1 MNVSAQDKSTGNVKK
16 ITIKNEKGR
25 LSQADIDRMVS
36 DAEKFKAQDEELKK
50 KIEAKNALE
59 GYCFGVRNS
68 INQEQLAAALKPED
82 KETIQKEINATLAW
96 IEENKEAE
104 VPVFEAK
111 QKELEGKLMP
121 ILTAAYQASG
131 GGGGGVPPGA
141 GGFPGGGAGGFPG
154 GAGGFP
160 GGIDPNMFGG
170 GGGGGGAP
178 PPGGAGRGGGPRV
191 EEVD

>member
-25 LSQADIDRMVS
+25 LSQADIDRMVA
-36 DAEKFKAQDEELKK
+36 DAEKFKAADEDVKK
-50 KIEAKNALE
+50 KVEARNALE

-68 INQEQLAAALKPED
+68 VNQEQFAQALKPGD
-82 KETIQKEINATLAW
+82 KDKILKEINDTLAW
-96 IEENKEAE
+96 IENNKEAE
-104 VPVFEAK
+104 VSVFEAK

-121 ILTAAYQASG
+121 IMQAAYQGAA
-131 GGGGGVPPGA
+131 GA
-141 GGFPGGGAGGFPG
+141 GGVGPG

-160 GGIDPNMFGG
+160 GGIDPSMFTGGAGG
-170 GGGGGGAP
+170 GGGTPPPSGGG
-178 PPGGAGRGGGPRV
+178 RGGPRV

>member
-50 KIEAKNALE
+50 KVDAKNALE

-68 INQEQLAAALKPED
+68 INEEKFSAALKPGD
-82 KETIQKEINATLAW
+82 KDTIMKEINDVLAW
-96 IEENKEAE
+96 IDENKEAE
-104 VPVFEAK
+104 VSVFEAK

-121 ILTAAYQASG
+121 IMQAAYQSAAG
-131 GGGGGVPPGA
+131 GAGAGGA
-141 GGFPGGGAGGFPG
+141 GGFPGGGGS
-154 GAGGFP
+154 GGFP
-160 GGIDPNMFGG
+160 GGIDPNMFT
-170 GGGGGGAP
+170 GGGGGAP
-178 PPGGAGRGGGPRV
+178 PPPSGGGRGGPRV